1 MLGNSDDGGSCLVT
15 AMMVVMVAVY
25 GWLRQT
31 SLPGG
36 IWHPADL
43 LLLGSVNPGSDFGL
57 GLQSLPY
64 LHTGIFRSFQKPEL
78 DPCMCTRHMRR
89 ADEFYKVH
97 FCAVRERVRQPP
109 LPFTS
114 LPNFQPTEQLPKQLP
129 KY

>member
-1 MLGNSDDGGSCLVT
+1 MLLACSCVAAAVPAVQGGGIMLGNSDDGGSCLVT

-57 GLQSLPY
+57 SLQSLPY
-64 LHTGIFRSFQKPEL
+64 L
-78 DPCMCTRHMRR
+78 CT
-89 ADEFYKVH
+89 
-97 FCAVRERVRQPP
+97 
-109 LPFTS
+109 
-114 LPNFQPTEQLPKQLP
+114 
-129 KY
+129 